1 MDGVQLVR
9 MVNDI
14 SNFFN
19 TEEDKE
25 VAAAG
30 VVGHIKRFWNPRMHK
45 QLIEFSEQS
54 GGEGLS
60 DLSRAAVNKL
70 DRTS

>member
-25 VAAAG
+25 VAAEG

-45 QLIEFSEQS
+45 QLI
-54 GGEGLS
+54 
-60 DLSRAAVNKL
+60 
-70 DRTS
+70 